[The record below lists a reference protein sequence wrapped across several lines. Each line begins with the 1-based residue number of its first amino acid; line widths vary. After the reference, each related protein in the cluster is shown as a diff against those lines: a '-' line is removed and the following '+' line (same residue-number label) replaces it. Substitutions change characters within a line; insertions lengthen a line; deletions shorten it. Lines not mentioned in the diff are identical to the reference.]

1 VNVWDILGIPAT
13 DDIAEI
19 RRAYA
24 DQLKTHH
31 PEDYPEGFQRL
42 REAYEQ
48 ALKYIK
54 IRAMIAAEKVKAGIS
69 EPADWIEETED
80 QENQKS
86 ESDKEDQR
94 DPTDPFCRFI
104 HLDEYN
110 DQSSVLASRTGIKEF
125 FESALTLYDDF
136 YERIDIENWK
146 KILQA
151 EHLWDMN
158 LKEEIRWDVLR
169 FFVEHPDLPQTVWHH
184 LDSEFYW
191 SERRGGIPPTAR
203 YDMAALSSELDPYWN
218 FDYTCFHKNESV
230 DFERYSQ
237 YRRRVKTEILKANQE
252 AAAHYFDLAVK
263 IYSKDLTF
271 FLVYHD
277 YLHSIRGSDFF
288 GPSLEERMQSVKE
301 LIDLYPD
308 NPLYLLQRAKLYMEQ
323 SLYEKAVDEY
333 KRLLQIYPDNLDILV
348 QMMKAYEE
356 MNSKLRE
363 VLYLARILL
372 TSPLIKY
379 RLTKKLAKS
388 YGNRDVLIQI
398 RLNESILLGV
408 KSSARYKEQTDSF
421 SGPFIILF
429 ICLFAAIGL
438 LFYFISEL
446 HLQH

>member
-1 VNVWDILGIPAT
+1 MNVWDILGIPAT

-31 PEDYPEGFQRL
+31 PEDDPEGFQRL

-54 IRAMIAAEKVKAGIS
+54 IRAMIAAAKVNAGIA
-69 EPADWIEETED
+69 EPADVTED
-80 QENQKS
+80 WVENVMD
-86 ESDKEDQR
+86 EAGTGDQA
-94 DPTDPFCRFI
+94 DPFCRFI

-110 DQSSVLASRTGIKEF
+110 DQSSVLASRTGNEEF
-125 FESALTLYDDF
+125 FESALTLYEDF
-136 YERIDIENWK
+136 YARIDIENWK
-146 KILQA
+146 KVLQA

-191 SERRGGIPPTAR
+191 SERRGGIPPVAR
-203 YDMAALSSELDPYWN
+203 HDMASLSSELDPYWN
-218 FDYTCFHKNESV
+218 FDYSYFHKNESV

-237 YRRRVKTEILKANQE
+237 CRRRVKTEILEANQE

-301 LIDLYPD
+301 MIDLYPD

-323 SLYEKAVDEY
+323 SLYEKAIDEY
-333 KRLLQIYPDNLDILV
+333 ERLLQIYPDNLDILV
-348 QMMKAYEE
+348 QMTRAYKN
-356 MNSKLRE
+356 MNRKFRE
-363 VLYLARILL
+363 LVFLIRVLIAAPRIRKRLAG
-372 TSPLIKY
+372 
-379 RLTKKLAKS
+379 KLAETN
-388 YGNRDVLIQI
+388 GNHEVETQMKINEYTLRDFRDSEQ
-398 RLNESILLGV
+398 
-408 KSSARYKEQTDSF
+408 YKELTWF
-421 SGPFIILF
+421 YIFLAFIILLSVGAVF
-429 ICLFAAIGL
+429 VNL
-438 LFYFISEL
+438 Y
-446 HLQH
+446 

>member
-1 VNVWDILGIPAT
+1 MNIWDILGIPAT

-31 PEDYPEGFQRL
+31 PEDDPDGFQRL

-69 EPADWIEETED
+69 EPADETED
-80 QENQKS
+80 WVENAMD
-86 ESDKEDQR
+86 EAGTGDQA
-94 DPTDPFCRFI
+94 DPFCRFI

-125 FESALTLYDDF
+125 FESALTLYEDF
-136 YERIDIENWK
+136 YARIDIENWK
-146 KILQA
+146 KVLQA

-191 SERRGGIPPTAR
+191 SERRGGIPPVAR
-203 YDMAALSSELDPYWN
+203 HDMAALSSELDPYWN
-218 FDYTCFHKNESV
+218 FDYSYFHKNESV

-237 YRRRVKTEILKANQE
+237 YRRRVKTEILEANQE

-301 LIDLYPD
+301 MIDLYPD

-348 QMMKAYEE
+348 QMMRAYKNMNRKFRE
-356 MNSKLRE
+356 MVFLI
-363 VLYLARILL
+363 RI
-372 TSPLIKY
+372 
-379 RLTKKLAKS
+379 
-388 YGNRDVLIQI
+388 
-398 RLNESILLGV
+398 
-408 KSSARYKEQTDSF
+408 
-421 SGPFIILF
+421 
-429 ICLFAAIGL
+429 LFAATRIKHKLTKTLAETNSNHDVMTQIRINESTLRDFRDSEQYKELTGFYIFLVFIIILSIGIV
-438 LFYFISEL
+438 FIYAYK
-446 HLQH
+446 HHINFPIF